1 MHLKAF
7 DLESK
12 STEPAAPPKGRQIA
26 DNLLKR
32 SNNLV
37 NVVTKALNANS
48 QGEPLYVRLRHE
60 ADEADKI
67 YRVGVRKLDRQR
79 LGLEERI
86 EEVLKMLQRWE
97 AERLR
102 AVKTGKLVLPNPGA
116 SSHQRLQYFS
126 NIREHWRIYPKHS
139 NPPSSALPPSSPL
152 TSPNLT

>member
-12 STEPAAPPKGRQIA
+12 STEPTAPPKGRQIA

-102 AVKTGKLVLPNPGA
+102 AVQTGELVLPNPGA
-116 SSHQRLQYFS
+116 SSHHRFQYFS
-126 NIREHWRIYPKHS
+126 NTREHWRIYPKHS
-139 NPPSSALPPSSPL
+139 NSPSSALPPSLLL